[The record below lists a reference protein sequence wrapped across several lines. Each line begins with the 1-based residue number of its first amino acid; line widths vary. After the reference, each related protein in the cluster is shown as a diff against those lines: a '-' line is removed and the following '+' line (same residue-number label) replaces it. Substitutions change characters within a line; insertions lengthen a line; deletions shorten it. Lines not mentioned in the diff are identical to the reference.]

1 MVNGFMDNHPVK
13 VLWDTGAQ
21 SSIINELWRKR
32 HLPHTITRPISE
44 LLEGETL
51 TVLAANDTPIPYI
64 GWIEV
69 SFRLDSDSRM
79 KSDLQ
84 VPILVSGDP
93 AVASDPIIG
102 YNVIE
107 AIINRQEGNT
117 TDGRK
122 QLTHR
127 VSKAFAITVKTAHN
141 VVKLMQDSVQDTET
155 GVVRTGGKVVRLPAN
170 QVTTVYI
177 RAHVSSQARGQD
189 MYFSPDICNPTPEGV
204 VLSEVLVRVPE
215 RKIPYVPIPM
225 INTTNHVIFL
235 NGHQV
240 VGHLESVKTVYSA
253 AIQTKDQQLS
263 PDQTDKY
270 NRAADMSHPTPQ
282 SGNKQEER
290 PVSWDPPVELD
301 HLPEGQQRAAK
312 AMLREECQ
320 AFAYD
325 SDDVGYI
332 PSLKMRITLN
342 DTSPVQKTYMSVPK
356 PLHNEVKEYLQDLLN
371 KGWITQSRS
380 PYSSPVVCVRKKDGT
395 LRLCC
400 DYREL
405 NRKSVPDRHPI
416 PRIQDMLD
424 ALGGSSWFS
433 VLDQGK
439 AYHQG
444 SLDEASRPLT
454 AFITPWGL
462 YEWVRIPFGLSSAP
476 AEFQRSMEHC
486 LAGLRDTVCLPYLDD
501 NLVHSSSF
509 EQHLEHVR
517 LVLQHYKEH
526 GVKLTPKKCELFKS
540 SVRFLGR
547 LVTGEGYTM
556 DPAELAP
563 VMSLKERAI
572 DTVGELRQVLG
583 FLSYYRPYIPNFSR
597 VALPLYSLL
606 SVPSSEDHTSE
617 PPAGRHK
624 KTVKNK
630 KGQLPSR
637 APIQWTTS
645 HQEVLNQLI
654 DALTKPPVLGYP
666 DFTQPFVLHCDASQ
680 IGLGA
685 VLYQRQQGKMRVI
698 AYGSRT
704 LSPSEKR
711 YHLHSGKLEFLAL
724 KWAICER
731 FRDYLFHASSFV
743 VYTDKNP

>member
-1 MVNGFMDNHPVK
+1 MDNHPVK

-21 SSIINELWRKR
+21 SSIINEPWRKR

-325 SDDVGYI
+325 SDDVG
-332 PSLKMRITLN
+332 
-342 DTSPVQKTYMSVPK
+342 
-356 PLHNEVKEYLQDLLN
+356 
-371 KGWITQSRS
+371 
-380 PYSSPVVCVRKKDGT
+380 
-395 LRLCC
+395 
-400 DYREL
+400 
-405 NRKSVPDRHPI
+405 
-416 PRIQDMLD
+416 
-424 ALGGSSWFS
+424 
-433 VLDQGK
+433 
-439 AYHQG
+439 
-444 SLDEASRPLT
+444 
-454 AFITPWGL
+454 
-462 YEWVRIPFGLSSAP
+462 
-476 AEFQRSMEHC
+476 
-486 LAGLRDTVCLPYLDD
+486 
-501 NLVHSSSF
+501 
-509 EQHLEHVR
+509 
-517 LVLQHYKEH
+517 
-526 GVKLTPKKCELFKS
+526 
-540 SVRFLGR
+540 
-547 LVTGEGYTM
+547 
-556 DPAELAP
+556 
-563 VMSLKERAI
+563 
-572 DTVGELRQVLG
+572 
-583 FLSYYRPYIPNFSR
+583 
-597 VALPLYSLL
+597 
-606 SVPSSEDHTSE
+606 
-617 PPAGRHK
+617 
-624 KTVKNK
+624 
-630 KGQLPSR
+630 
-637 APIQWTTS
+637 
-645 HQEVLNQLI
+645 
-654 DALTKPPVLGYP
+654 
-666 DFTQPFVLHCDASQ
+666 
-680 IGLGA
+680 
-685 VLYQRQQGKMRVI
+685 
-698 AYGSRT
+698 
-704 LSPSEKR
+704 
-711 YHLHSGKLEFLAL
+711 
-724 KWAICER
+724 
-731 FRDYLFHASSFV
+731 
-743 VYTDKNP
+743 